1 MKNSKE
7 LSAVFVTG
15 WLGTAALMHSGCA
28 TISETAKSDT
38 ITEQVGAYTPAPTN
52 LWRPKVGVPAF
63 KVVSTSAGSEVAE
76 SRRILATIA
85 AEQLTTLAVKS
96 DRFKVYERAQLD
108 QLLVEQ
114 RLTNVVSEGTLAKQ
128 GKIRGVDYLLLGQ
141 VTNFR
146 VKAAKS
152 GGGVGGIGA
161 LFRGFGARDVP
172 DFDFKNKSSKITPE
186 CGVDLRLVDPQTGRA
201 VAAESYDF
209 KKTDK
214 INAIGISVQGVHAES
229 DGELTVSQD
238 DNGKILRLA
247 LDGAL
252 RKMLPS
258 IDKELLAHVET
269 PEPAPLARAVN
280 VRQSTPAAAP
290 REGALKRIW
299 NWLTTW

>member
-1 MKNSKE
+1 
-7 LSAVFVTG
+7 
-15 WLGTAALMHSGCA
+15 MHSGCA
-28 TISETAKSDT
+28 TTSETGKSDAM
-38 ITEQVGAYTPAPTN
+38 TENVGAYSPAPTN

-63 KVVSTSAGSEVAE
+63 NVSASPGQDGSQVAE

-85 AEQLTTLAVKS
+85 ADQLTTLAVKS

-108 QLLVEQ
+108 QLLAEQ
-114 RLTNVVSEGTLAKQ
+114 RLTNLVSAGTLVKQ

-146 VKAAKS
+146 VKAVKS
-152 GGGVGGIGA
+152 AGGVGGIGG
-161 LFRGFGARDVP
+161 LIRGFGARGVP
-172 DFDFKNKSSKITPE
+172 DFDFKNKNSKITAE

-201 VAAESYDF
+201 VAAESLDF

-214 INAIGISVQGVHAES
+214 INGIGISVEGVHAES

-252 RKMLPS
+252 RKLLPS

-269 PEPAPLARAVN
+269 PATTPLTHAANVN
-280 VRQSTPAAAP
+280 LKSGTVPPQES
-290 REGALKRIW
+290 ALKRAW
-299 NWLTTW
+299 RWLTAW